1 MRRGWCFSFHRR
13 GNWGKKQIWDLSS
26 DPAHAPRTLHDL
38 SLNWIFPRFSFI
50 QTYWVFFSECFFRV
64 SQPFC
69 CQSLCFPFTGVVY
82 NGKGCLLCDWGWK
95 YYFLGPG
102 WGLDSLPMCSLLSL
116 IPLLELLRKKTLST
130 KPASAPQGQAWRVWN
145 VKLIKFY

>member
-82 NGKGCLLCDWGWK
+82 NGKGCLALWLRLKVLFFRSWVGTWLPTHVLTPLFDPTSGTASK
-95 YYFLGPG
+95 KDIEHQTSISPSRTSMK
-102 WGLDSLPMCSLLSL
+102 GLKC
-116 IPLLELLRKKTLST
+116 KT
-130 KPASAPQGQAWRVWN
+130 N
-145 VKLIKFY
+145 